1 MPQKPAYDPG
11 LTRQFGAPLRRAV
24 NKDGSFNVRRTGVSF
39 GAFHPWLEIVNMS
52 WPGFGALVI
61 VLYAAINGTFA
72 LTYFLM
78 PPEAIQGSAAPTEG
92 GRLMND
98 FFFSG
103 HTLTTVGYG
112 NLYPNG
118 LAANLVAT
126 LEALVG
132 LLSFSVITGMLVAR
146 VSRPSARIGYSHRAL
161 IAPYQDVTA
170 LMFRVANERSN
181 NLMELEVKLMMMSV
195 VNMKGGTPE
204 RKFDYLTLER
214 DNVLLF
220 PLTWTIVHPI
230 DATSPLAGKTAADLA
245 DLQAEFIVFIKGF
258 DETFSQTV
266 HSRYSYR
273 YDELVWGAKFQPA
286 FYVEES
292 GDLVLQVDKVGQHA
306 PVPLAEPRGQ
316 AGERA

>member
-1 MPQKPAYDPG
+1 MANKPAFDPG
-11 LTRQFGAPLRRAV
+11 LTTQFGAPLRRAI
-24 NKDGSFNVRRTGVSF
+24 NKDGSFNVRRRGVSW
-39 GAFHPWLEIVNMS
+39 GAFHPWLAIVNMS
-52 WPGFGALVI
+52 WPGFATLVI
-61 VLYAAINGTFA
+61 VLYVAINWAFA
-72 LTYFLM
+72 LAYFSM
-78 PPEAIQGSAAPTEG
+78 APEEIFGSAAPTET

-112 NLYPNG
+112 NLYPTG
-118 LAANLVAT
+118 IKANVVAT

-146 VSRPSARIGYSHRAL
+146 VSRPSARISYSENAL
-161 IAPYQDVTA
+161 MAPYQDGAA
-170 LMFRVANERSN
+170 LMFRIANERSN
-181 NLMELEVKLMMMSV
+181 SLMELNVKLMLMSV
-195 VNMKGGTPE
+195 VGMKGGTPE

-230 DATSPLAGKTAADLA
+230 DAASPLAGKTAQELTEM
-245 DLQAEFIVFIKGF
+245 QAEFIVFIKAF

-273 YDELVWGAKFQPA
+273 ADEIVWGAKFLPA
-286 FYVEES
+286 FQIEES
-292 GDLVLQVDKVGQHA
+292 GGLLLEVDKVGDHQKI
-306 PVPLAEPRGQ
+306 E
-316 AGERA
+316 

>member
-1 MPQKPAYDPG
+1 MAQKPAFDPG
-11 LTRQFGAPLRRAV
+11 LTRQFGAPLSRAD
-24 NKDGSFNVRRTGVSF
+24 NKDGSFNVRRKGVSW
-39 GAFHPWLEIVNMS
+39 GAFHPWLVIVNMS
-52 WPGFGALVI
+52 WPGFAVLVI
-61 VLYAAINGTFA
+61 VLYSAVNWAFA
-72 LTYFLM
+72 FTYFSL
-78 PPEAIQGSAAPTEG
+78 PPEAISGSAAPTES

-112 NLYPNG
+112 NLYPVG
-118 LAANLVAT
+118 FVANMVAT
-126 LEALVG
+126 MEALVG

-146 VSRPSARIGYSHRAL
+146 VSRPSARIGYSNHAL
-161 IAPYQDVTA
+161 IAPYQAGGDPQGQA
-170 LMFRVANERSN
+170 LMFRIANERSN

-230 DATSPLAGKTAADLA
+230 DAASPLAGKTAEDLA
-245 DLQAEFIVFIKGF
+245 GLQAEFIVFIKGF

-273 YDELVWGAKFQPA
+273 SDEIVWGAKFLPA
-286 FYVEES
+286 FRVEES
-292 GDLVLQVDKVGQHA
+292 GNLLLEVDKIGHHTNA
-306 PVPLAEPRGQ
+306 DSLP
-316 AGERA
+316 